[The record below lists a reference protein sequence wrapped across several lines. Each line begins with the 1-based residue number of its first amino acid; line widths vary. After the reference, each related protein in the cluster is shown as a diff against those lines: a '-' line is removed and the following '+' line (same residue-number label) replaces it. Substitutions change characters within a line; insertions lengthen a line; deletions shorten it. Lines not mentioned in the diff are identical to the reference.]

1 MSNNADDY
9 DVGYGKPPKHTQFKP
24 GKSGNPKGRPKQTR
38 NFKTDLQEEL
48 QALVTVSEGGKT
60 KTVSRQQAV
69 IMRTMEK
76 ALQGDPKAVK
86 MLVGWASTYLME
98 EPDLLASLP
107 VTQEDQALLDR
118 YGLSR
123 GTEPEEGLEPVDGKY
138 GGGEQD
144 A

>member
-1 MSNNADDY
+1 MSDNTSDY
-9 DVGYGKPPKHTQFKP
+9 EVGYGKPPKHTQFKP
-24 GKSGNPKGRPKQTR
+24 GKSGNPKGRPKKTR
-38 NFKTDLQEEL
+38 NFKTDLEEEL
-48 QALVTVSEGGKT
+48 GALVTINEGGKKQT
-60 KTVSRQQAV
+60 ISRQQA
-69 IMRTMEK
+69 IIKRTMEK
-76 ALQGDPKAVK
+76 ALQGDLRAVK
-86 MLVGWASTYLME
+86 MLVDWTNLQLME

-107 VTQEDQALLDR
+107 LTQEDQALLDR